1 MSKVIVWTSLT
12 AFFIGLLQ
20 TAVFSHIAAIKV
32 TPDLIMLIIVYA
44 AISNGSKVGMV
55 CGFIAGILVD
65 FLSVAPLGLSSFIFT
80 LAGFIIGKFCGMYN
94 VNRVL
99 LPVLL
104 GISAF
109 LFKTGLLFILNL
121 VFGKNIHVYNI
132 FHINF
137 LIELALNTFFAPVV
151 FLFLTMFSSTFK
163 MKEFL
168 VYE

>member
-80 LAGFIIGKFCGMYN
+80 LAGFIIGKFCGIM
-94 VNRVL
+94 
-99 LPVLL
+99 
-104 GISAF
+104 
-109 LFKTGLLFILNL
+109 
-121 VFGKNIHVYNI
+121 
-132 FHINF
+132 
-137 LIELALNTFFAPVV
+137 
-151 FLFLTMFSSTFK
+151 
-163 MKEFL
+163 
-168 VYE
+168 